1 MFEEMVLEGHFEL
14 ESMLQNLIRRTHF
27 LSARLVFM
35 RAHSILIFT
44 CTSLQGFVTDP
55 LIMWHASL
63 RRIIMCLHRIIMQQV
78 HIVLSVCAR
87 HSLLGETLHDVLLTL
102 LE

>member
-1 MFEEMVLEGHFEL
+1 MTACYDRFNEVIEP
-14 ESMLQNLIRRTHF
+14 T
-27 LSARLVFM
+27 AY
-35 RAHSILIFT
+35 FT
-44 CTSLQGFVTDP
+44 FQCTQHCDSLQQPPP
-55 LIMWHASL
+55 LPQQYAFILSGY
-63 RRIIMCLHRIIMQQV
+63 RPRMCLHRIIMQQV